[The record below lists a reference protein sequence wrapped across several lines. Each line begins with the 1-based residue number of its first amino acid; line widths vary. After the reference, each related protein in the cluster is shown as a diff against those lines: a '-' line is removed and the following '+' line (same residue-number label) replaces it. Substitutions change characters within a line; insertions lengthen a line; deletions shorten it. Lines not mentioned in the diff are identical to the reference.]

1 MTHER
6 EMIHRQGNKTSRH
19 GKQAQ
24 SKLPCFLW
32 WKVRNECFTEKYK
45 LITIRLEKVC
55 GKFKTNINSLKL
67 LKNIHLHILYDC
79 ITYSHYEA
87 LLKYTE
93 LNSQEIT

>member
-1 MTHER
+1 MLIIKKIGIKVLTL
-6 EMIHRQGNKTSRH
+6 IKDNKKEYHYT
-19 GKQAQ
+19 K
-24 SKLPCFLW
+24 
-32 WKVRNECFTEKYK
+32 KYK

-55 GKFKTNINSLKL
+55 GKFKTNINSLKH